1 MASKLIKGSVIIFV
15 GNIIFRVGGYI
26 YRFLMA
32 SLLGPAAY
40 GILGLTTPFQG
51 IFQILAAG
59 GLPPAIAKYAS
70 EYTALE
76 QPYLARQTVYT
87 ALKIMVILG
96 FVVGFIMV
104 FIAAP
109 WIALEFYNKPM
120 ALLPLQAVGLITP
133 FSVIVGAFRGAYQ
146 AVYKMEYIL
155 YTRAIEQIV
164 MILAAT
170 ALVLIGLSTFG
181 AVLGTVL
188 GFVTSAIAAAYIF
201 KRYMGKYLPPKSP
214 DFEFSLKQELGLAKK
229 LVFFSIPVSITALA
243 EMGIYS
249 ACTLIMGVFLTST
262 VIGYFTAADPIARLP
277 LIVSSSLATTILPAA
292 SEAFATKDKK
302 LLSKYVRD
310 TYKYG
315 MFFVIPMCIG
325 IAVFARE
332 ILSVVYFTNLEYI
345 TGGTALA
352 ILVIGMT
359 FYSIYTMSSSIVQ
372 GIGNPRIP
380 MYILIG
386 GTLLTIIIGWYLIP
400 FYGIEGG
407 ALATT
412 LASFIMMI
420 PMVYFTTKLT
430 EVKLPYKFLGKVLIA
445 SLVMAIP
452 SFLLPETP
460 IGLFVGIILGIV
472 IFILMILLLKTLSL
486 DDINQFRGFAD
497 KLGPLSNFTHK
508 FLDFSE
514 KYANE
519 SDDDLSYDDL

>member
-1 MASKLIKGSVIIFV
+1 MASKLVKGSVIIFL

-76 QPYLARQTVYT
+76 QHDLARQTVYT

-96 FVVGFIMV
+96 LLVGFIMV

-109 WIALEFYNKPM
+109 LIAYDFYNKPI

-133 FSVIVGAFRGAYQ
+133 FSVIVGAFRGAFQ
-146 AVYKMEYIL
+146 SVYKMEYIL
-155 YTRAIEQIV
+155 YTRAIEQIF

-170 ALVLIGLSTFG
+170 ALVLLGLSTFG
-181 AVLGTVL
+181 AVLGSVL
-188 GFVTSAIAAAYIF
+188 GFAASAVSAIYIF
-201 KRYMGKYLPPKSP
+201 KKYMGKYLPPKNP
-214 DFEFSLKQELGLAKK
+214 DFTFTLNQELGLAKK
-229 LVFFSIPVSITALA
+229 SIFFSVPVSITALA

-277 LIVSSSLATTILPAA
+277 LVVSSSLATTILPAA
-292 SEAFATKDKK
+292 SEAFAIKNKT
-302 LLSKYVRD
+302 LLSKYVSD

-315 MFFVIPMCIG
+315 MFFVIPMCAG
-325 IAVFARE
+325 IAVFAKE
-332 ILSVVYFTNLEYI
+332 IMGFVYFTNSAYMNGAI
-345 TGGTALA
+345 SLA
-352 ILVIGMT
+352 ILVVGMT
-359 FYSIYTMSSSIVQ
+359 FYSVYTMSSSIVQ

-380 MYILIG
+380 MYILVG
-386 GTLLTIIIGWYLIP
+386 GTLFTILIGWYLIP
-400 FYGIEGG
+400 IYGIEGG
-407 ALATT
+407 ALAST
-412 LASFIMMI
+412 LASFLMMI

-430 EVKLPYKFLGKVLIA
+430 DVKLPYTFLIKVIIA
-445 SLVMAIP
+445 SIIMVIP
-452 SFLLPETP
+452 AFVLPDNHL
-460 IGLFVGIILGIV
+460 GLIVGILLGI
-472 IFILMILLLKTLSL
+472 IIYIIMILLLRTLSH
-486 DDINQFRGFAD
+486 DDVGQFRGFAN
-497 KLGPLSNFTHK
+497 KLGPFSKFTHK
-508 FLDFSE
+508 LLDFAD
-514 KYANE
+514 KYTDKD
-519 SDDDLSYDDL
+519 SS